1 MSSRD
6 QGIPITDCDDQL
18 EAFFPTDLISEI
30 APKSYH
36 QSNASLFKLA
46 RLVKGYEHSIG
57 RTATRRELEFVF
69 DQWCPIAAKFWRRGC
84 SCDDYYAEFLELYSY
99 ARTGLNPIEVAV
111 SRAKAAPLPEVQG
124 FGDERIRLLAAI
136 CREMQDITGA
146 DPFFLPTRKLGEV
159 LGAHHTSV
167 AHWLRALEF
176 LGIIHLAPGEVRRRG
191 GSRSPRYHYG
201 SPPRTTN
208 VVIPI
213 PLLPLEI
220 STTI

>member
-1 MSSRD
+1 MSGDKSISTLGSNK
-6 QGIPITDCDDQL
+6 QPETY
-18 EAFFPTDLISEI
+18 FTTDLISGI
-30 APKSYH
+30 APTDYG
-36 QSNASLFKLA
+36 QNNASLFKLG
-46 RLVKGYEHSIG
+46 RLVKGYEQAIG
-57 RTATRRELEFVF
+57 RAATQRELEFVF
-69 DQWCPIAAKFWRRGC
+69 DQWCPLAARFWRSRC

-176 LGIIHLAPGEVRRRG
+176 LGIIHLAKGEVRRRG

-201 SPPRTTN
+201 PPPRTTN
-208 VVIPI
+208 VVIPM
-213 PLLPLEI
+213 PLRPLEI